1 MEPALLLE
9 NVSKHYS
16 GHTAV
21 DGLSMAVR
29 PGSIHGLLGPN
40 GAGKST
46 SLRMIMNILLR
57 DGGRLL
63 VLGRDPERDRGVL
76 REVGYLPEE
85 RGLYKRMT
93 VMQTVV
99 FFGRLKGLDRGE
111 CQRRGGEWLERL
123 GLAEW
128 SDERVE
134 ALSKGMQ
141 QKVQFIATVLHG
153 PSLLI
158 LDEPQSGLDPVNQE
172 VLAETIRGARAEG
185 KTVVLSTHN
194 MAQAEELCD
203 EVTLIAE
210 GRKILEGGVREV
222 RRSHRS
228 NRYRLVLE
236 DGTGA
241 GAGRGEDPRHGA
253 HADPGP
259 GDSPVR
265 RSGLVRSAERR
276 GEHDWTVELMPG
288 RSGEDLLR
296 AALDERLSLT
306 RFEHV
311 EPTLHEIFIQH
322 VGAAAARAGRR
333 EATYA

>member
-1 MEPALLLE
+1 MESALLLE
-9 NVSKHYS
+9 DVSKHYS

-21 DGLSMAVR
+21 DRLSMAVR

-57 DGGRLL
+57 DGGRLE

-93 VMQTVV
+93 VMQTVI
-99 FFGRLKGLDRGE
+99 FFGRLKGLDRAE
-111 CQRRGGEWLERL
+111 CRRRGAAWIDRL
-123 GLAEW
+123 GLGEW

-134 ALSKGMQ
+134 SLSKGMQ
-141 QKVQFIATVLHG
+141 QKVQFITTVLHD
-153 PSLLI
+153 PALLI

-172 VLAETIRGARAEG
+172 VLADTIRGARAQG
-185 KTVVLSTHN
+185 RTVVLSTHN

-203 EVTLIAE
+203 EVTLIAD
-210 GRKILEGGVREV
+210 GRKILEGGIREV
-222 RRSHRS
+222 RRGHRS
-228 NRYRLVLE
+228 DRYRLVLE
-236 DGTGA
+236 ESA
-241 GAGRGEDPRHGA
+241 N
-253 HADPGP
+253 
-259 GDSPVR
+259 GDSPIR
-265 RSGLVRSAERR
+265 KGGILRSAEPRH
-276 GEHDWTVELMPG
+276 EHEWIVELMPG
-288 RSGEDLLR
+288 RTGADLLR
-296 AALDERLSLT
+296 AALDDGVPIA

-322 VGAAAARAGRR
+322 VGAAAPRAGRR
-333 EATYA
+333 EADHA